1 MKKLNFRFIIIS
13 AFIACLC
20 VFVSCKT
27 NDVEISSDLT
37 FPQMLQ
43 RGQDAVAN
51 GNYKLA
57 DKYFIACI
65 DTYGSDLKCYV
76 EARYELATSFLKQKK
91 YQMAKTMFNEILE
104 IYNRPDAMYLVQPKF
119 KKLASLQLQKINA
132 IETAEQ
138 EKLDKKAKK
147 SQTSE

>member
-51 GNYKLA
+51 
-57 DKYFIACI
+57 
-65 DTYGSDLKCYV
+65 
-76 EARYELATSFLKQKK
+76 
-91 YQMAKTMFNEILE
+91 
-104 IYNRPDAMYLVQPKF
+104 
-119 KKLASLQLQKINA
+119 
-132 IETAEQ
+132 
-138 EKLDKKAKK
+138 
-147 SQTSE
+147 